1 MNENESI
8 EKKTAGVEKKELTPQ
23 QIQKRKKM
31 LVYPLFFLVFAG
43 AMWLIFAPPGNKGTA
58 TTDGFNPDIPL
69 PVENGIIANKRD
81 AYEQEVQKNREQD
94 KMRSLQ
100 DFSSMFEEEEPVVI
114 GREQPVRTKSAP
126 VESSAN
132 AYRDVNNQLGH
143 WYDEPATEVDEQSRL
158 ALEFR
163 IQELERKQEEG
174 IERKNT
180 VDEQLAMVEKSYQ
193 IAAKYMPGGQP
204 SVKDAQQ
211 TTPVVAASGQKAMAQ
226 PVSQVRHNVVSL
238 MAAPMDDSVFVAEY
252 SKPRNLGFNTVAGSE
267 QIANKNSIRACVYKT
282 VTITDGQEIQLRT
295 LEAMQAGNFLIPAN
309 TLVSGT
315 ARIGGERL
323 EIVITSV
330 QSSGNIIPVELLVY
344 DMDGMRGIS
353 VPGSEELNAAK
364 EMAANMGSSV
374 GTSISISDNA
384 GSQLAADLGKGVIQ
398 GASQYLN
405 RKFRTVKV
413 TLKANYR
420 VLLLPP
426 LQ

>member
-1 MNENESI
+1 MNENESN
-8 EKKTAGVEKKELTPQ
+8 EKKTAGAEKKELTPQ

-43 AMWLIFAPPGNKGTA
+43 AMWLIFAPSGKKGA
-58 TTDGFNPDIPL
+58 EQADGFNPDIPL
-69 PVENGIIANKRD
+69 PVENGITANKRD

-100 DFSSMFEEEEPVVI
+100 DFSSMFE
-114 GREQPVRTKSAP
+114 GTEQAEMEKQAERTTASP
-126 VESSAN
+126 IESSAS

-143 WYDEPATEVDEQSRL
+143 WYDEPATEMDEQSQL

-163 IQELERKQEEG
+163 IQELERKQEEEN
-174 IERKNT
+174 ERKNS

-193 IAAKYMPGGQP
+193 IAAKYMPVGQP
-204 SVKDAQQ
+204 QADVS
-211 TTPVVAASGQKAMAQ
+211 TTPAEMAPGKKAVAQ
-226 PVSQVRHNVVSL
+226 PVSQVQHNVVSL
-238 MAAPMDDSVFVAEY
+238 LSAPMDDSVFVAQY

-267 QIANKNSIRACVYKT
+267 TVMAKNSIRACVYKT
-282 VTITDGQEIQLRT
+282 ATITDGQEIQLRT
-295 LEAMQAGNFLIPAN
+295 LEAIEAGGYRIPAN
-309 TLVSGT
+309 AVISGT
-315 ARIGGERL
+315 AKIGDERL
-323 EIVITSV
+323 DIVITSI
-330 QSSGNIIPVELLVY
+330 QYAGNIIPVELLVY

-364 EMAANMGSSV
+364 EMAANMGSSA

-384 GSQLAADLGKGVIQ
+384 GSQLAADLGKGLIQ

>member
-1 MNENESI
+1 MNENESN
-8 EKKTAGVEKKELTPQ
+8 EKKTDGAEKKELTPQ

-43 AMWLIFAPPGNKGTA
+43 AMWLIFAPSGKKEA
-58 TTDGFNPDIPL
+58 EQADGFNPDIPL
-69 PVENGIIANKRD
+69 PVENGITANKRD
-81 AYEQEVQKNREQD
+81 AYEQEVQKNRELD

-100 DFSSMFEEEEPVVI
+100 DFSSMFE
-114 GREQPVRTKSAP
+114 GTEQAEMEKQPERTTASP
-126 VESSAN
+126 IESSAS

-143 WYDEPATEVDEQSRL
+143 WYDEPATEMDEQSQL

-163 IQELERKQEEG
+163 IQELERKQEEEN
-174 IERKNT
+174 ERKNS

-193 IAAKYMPGGQP
+193 IAAKYMPVGQP
-204 SVKDAQQ
+204 QADVS
-211 TTPVVAASGQKAMAQ
+211 TTPAEMAPGKKAVAQ
-226 PVSQVRHNVVSL
+226 PVSQVQHNVVSL
-238 MAAPMDDSVFVAEY
+238 LSAPMDDSVFVAQY

-267 QIANKNSIRACVYKT
+267 TVMAKNSIRACVYKT
-282 VTITDGQEIQLRT
+282 ATITDGQEIQLRT
-295 LEAMQAGNFLIPAN
+295 LEAIEAGGYRIPAN
-309 TLVSGT
+309 AVISGT
-315 ARIGGERL
+315 AKIGGERL
-323 EIVITSV
+323 DIVITSI
-330 QSSGNIIPVELLVY
+330 QYAGNIIPVELLAY

-364 EMAANMGSSV
+364 EMAANMGSSA

-384 GSQLAADLGKGVIQ
+384 GSQLAADLGKGLIQ

>member
-1 MNENESI
+1 MNENENG
-8 EKKTAGVEKKELTPQ
+8 EKKTAGAGKKELTPQ

-43 AMWLIFAPPGNKGTA
+43 AMWLIFAPSGKQGA
-58 TTDGFNPDIPL
+58 EQADGFNPNIPL
-69 PVENGIIANKRD
+69 PVENGIIGNKRD

-100 DFSSMFEEEEPVVI
+100 DFSSMFE
-114 GREQPVRTKSAP
+114 GTEQAETERQPERTASAP
-126 VESSAN
+126 IESSAS

-143 WYDEPATEVDEQSRL
+143 WYDEPATEVDEQSKL

-163 IQELERKQEEG
+163 IQELERKQEE
-174 IERKNT
+174 ENEKKNSM
-180 VDEQLAMVEKSYQ
+180 DGQLAMVEKSYQ

-204 SVKDAQQ
+204 Q
-211 TTPVVAASGQKAMAQ
+211 TDISPAPAATASGKKVVAQS
-226 PVSQVRHNVVSL
+226 VVQVQNNVVSL
-238 MAAPMDDSVFVAEY
+238 LAAPMDDSVFVAEY
-252 SKPRNLGFNTVAGSE
+252 GKPRNLGFNTAAGS
-267 QIANKNSIRACVYKT
+267 QQVASKNSIRACVYKT
-282 VTITDGQEIQLRT
+282 ATITDGQEIQLRT
-295 LEAMQAGNFLIPAN
+295 LEAIEAGGYRIPENAI
-309 TLVSGT
+309 VSGS
-315 ARIGGERL
+315 AKIGGERL
-323 EIVITSV
+323 DIVITSI
-330 QSSGNIIPVELLVY
+330 QYAGNIIPVELTVY
-344 DMDGMRGIS
+344 DMDGMRGVS

-398 GASQYLN
+398 GTSQYLN